1 MNKKEI
7 ENRREKLKRR
17 VEENNKY
24 KKRKRKR
31 KRKN

>member
-31 KRKN
+31 KN